1 MINKAQTHS
10 NQKSNITF
18 KILIGIVITL
28 VVFALGLGIG
38 QNFHPANTPTAQTT
52 ALPPAE
58 AGTGER
64 GAQFGVDANINEV
77 TIDNYLGRS
86 DSVYRDMRLLEDPAD
101 YSAIG
106 GDSYLSGYVNGF
118 EVVPYPYL
126 VNVTGLP
133 EEVGQSYT
141 GPTLFTL
148 NEDGSYTA
156 NYQQSMAILEDLFP
170 KDKNI
175 FLMCGGAG
183 YAGQT
188 KDLLTKL
195 GWDASKIYNV
205 GGYWFYEGNHN
216 VKVKNDD
223 GTYAFW
229 KIPYHAIDFTT
240 LTPVK

>member
-1 MINKAQTHS
+1 MVKKA
-10 NQKSNITF
+10 KSHNYNSTIF
-18 KILIGIVITL
+18 KILISAAIVL
-28 VVFALGLGIG
+28 VVLALGLGIG
-38 QNFHPANTPTAQTT
+38 QAFRSFRTLPA
-52 ALPPAE
+52 AE

-64 GAQFGVDANINEV
+64 GAQFGVDANINEA

-86 DSVYRDMRLLEDPAD
+86 DSVYRDMRLLKDPAD
-101 YSAIG
+101 YAAIG
-106 GDSYLSGYVNGF
+106 GDSYLSGYVEGF

-133 EEVGQSYT
+133 EAVGKSYQ
-141 GPTLFTL
+141 GPTLFTV
-148 NEDGSYTA
+148 NADGSYTA
-156 NYQQSMAILEDLFP
+156 NYQESMQILEDLFP

-205 GGYWFYEGNHN
+205 GGYWFYEGDRN
-216 VKVKNDD
+216 VEVKNAD

-229 KIPYHAIDFTT
+229 KIPYHDIDFKI
-240 LTPVK
+240 LTSIK

>member
-1 MINKAQTHS
+1 MVKKSQTHCS
-10 NQKSNITF
+10 QNCNITF
-18 KILIGIVITL
+18 KILIGIVVAL

-38 QNFHPANTPTAQTT
+38 QAFRPITNDT
-52 ALPPAE
+52 LPPAE

-64 GAQFGVDANINEV
+64 GAQFGVDANINEA
-77 TIDNYLGRS
+77 TIDDYLGRS
-86 DSVYRDMRLLEDPAD
+86 DSVYRDMRLLVDPAD

-106 GDSYLSGYVNGF
+106 GDSYLSGYVDGF
-118 EVVPYPYL
+118 EIVPYPYL

-133 EEVGQSYT
+133 EAVGQSYT
-141 GPTLFTL
+141 GPTLFTI

-156 NYQQSMAILEDLFP
+156 NYKESMAILEDLFP

-205 GGYWFYEGNHN
+205 GGYWFYEGNHDI
-216 VKVKNDD
+216 KVKNDD

-229 KIPYHAIDFTT
+229 KVPYHTIDFTT
-240 LTPVK
+240 LTPAT

>member
-1 MINKAQTHS
+1 MVNQSQTQYSH
-10 NQKSNITF
+10 NCNITF
-18 KILIGIVITL
+18 KIVIGMVAAL
-28 VVFALGLGIG
+28 VVFALGISIG
-38 QNFHPANTPTAQTT
+38 RAFHSIPYSPTD
-52 ALPPAE
+52 ALPAAE

-64 GAQFGVDANINEV
+64 GVQFGVDANINEA

-86 DSVYRDMRLLEDPAD
+86 DSVYRDMRMLEDPAD
-101 YSAIG
+101 YAAIG
-106 GDSYLSGYVNGF
+106 GDSYLSGYVDGF

-133 EEVGQSYT
+133 EAVGESYT

-148 NEDGSYTA
+148 NKDGSYTA
-156 NYQQSMAILEDLFP
+156 NYQESMQILEDLFP

-205 GGYWFYEGNHN
+205 GGYWFYDGNHN
-216 VKVKNDD
+216 IKVKNDD

-229 KIPYHAIDFTT
+229 KIPYHAIDFKN

>member
-1 MINKAQTHS
+1 MVNKSKIHC
-10 NQKSNITF
+10 NQNCNITF
-18 KILIGIVITL
+18 KILTGIVIAL

-38 QNFHPANTPTAQTT
+38 QAFRPAISP
-52 ALPPAE
+52 LPAAE

-64 GAQFGVDANINEV
+64 GAQFGVDANINET

-86 DSVYRDMRLLEDPAD
+86 DSVYRDMRMLEDPAD
-101 YSAIG
+101 YAAIG
-106 GDSYLSGYVNGF
+106 GDSYLSGYVEGF
-118 EVVPYPYL
+118 EVVSYPYL

-133 EEVGQSYT
+133 EAVGKSYT
-141 GPTLFTL
+141 GPTLFTI

-156 NYQQSMAILEDLFP
+156 NYQESVSILEDLFP

-205 GGYWFYEGNHN
+205 GGYWFYEGEHN
-216 VKVKNDD
+216 VTVKNDD

-229 KIPYHAIDFTT
+229 KIPYHAIDFAT
-240 LTPVK
+240 LTSVK